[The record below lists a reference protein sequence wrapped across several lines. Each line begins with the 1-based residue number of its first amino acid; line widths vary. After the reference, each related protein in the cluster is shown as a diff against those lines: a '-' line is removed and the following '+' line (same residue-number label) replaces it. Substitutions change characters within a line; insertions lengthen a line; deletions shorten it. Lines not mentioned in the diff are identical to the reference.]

1 MHTYCHV
8 TLEFH
13 PDVCVLFG
21 MLVCY
26 MCVCVC
32 CVCAHVHIQS
42 IDGHINISL
51 GRFPSG
57 EVWGVRLI
65 TSMILLE
72 LSF

>member
-1 MHTYCHV
+1 M
-8 TLEFH
+8 TLAFH

-26 MCVCVC
+26 VCICVCVC
-32 CVCAHVHIQS
+32 VLCVCAHVHIQS
-42 IDGHINISL
+42 INGHINISL
-51 GRFPSG
+51 GRFLSG